1 MKMSRKDFIDEKTG
15 LYIPSMKEM
24 GINDNDIMQNSN
36 EWYDEQIK
44 KWQAKD
50 AIKSS
55 KKARLKMMNDESRI
69 MLHWFNRLPKNEIT
83 ALIDESRARSGIL
96 DNACLS
102 KNPEGIKEHYRT
114 LSRKVKHL
122 NFTVEPLIS
131 EKVLQFP
138 KLNSRDNTLFGSNT
152 SFIRLWTYVFSS
164 RRG

>member
-1 MKMSRKDFIDEKTG
+1 MSRKDFIDEKTG

-24 GINDNDIMQNSN
+24 GINDTDIMQNSN

-55 KKARLKMMNDESRI
+55 KKARLKMMNDESGI

>member
-1 MKMSRKDFIDEKTG
+1 MSRKDFIDEKTG

-24 GINDNDIMQNSN
+24 GINDTDIMQNSN

>member
-1 MKMSRKDFIDEKTG
+1 MSKLRNGK
-15 LYIPSMKEM
+15 PR
-24 GINDNDIMQNSN
+24 MQ
-36 EWYDEQIK
+36 
-44 KWQAKD
+44 
-50 AIKSS
+50 
-55 KKARLKMMNDESRI
+55 SR
-69 MLHWFNRLPKNEIT
+69 FNRLPKNEIT